1 MSISFK
7 ERNARTG
14 EHLKQ
19 TGVLG
24 PQRVGFT
31 GLQSHVFQW
40 SKNHRFGW
48 FKGLRMSRVHK
59 AVEPQNWGV
68 DAESIP
74 GISSINLVIK
84 HSYGPY
90 KSVCPS

>member
-1 MSISFK
+1 MPGQANF
-7 ERNARTG
+7 
-14 EHLKQ
+14 HLKK

-24 PQRVGFT
+24 PKVGFT

-40 SKNHRFGW
+40 SQNHSFG

-74 GISSINLVIK
+74 AISSIIL
-84 HSYGPY
+84 Y
-90 KSVCPS
+90 

>member
-1 MSISFK
+1 MPGQANF
-7 ERNARTG
+7 
-14 EHLKQ
+14 HLKK

-24 PQRVGFT
+24 PQKVGFT
-31 GLQSHVFQW
+31 GLQSVFQW
-40 SKNHRFGW
+40 SQNHSFG

-74 GISSINLVIK
+74 AISSIIL
-84 HSYGPY
+84 Y
-90 KSVCPS
+90 

>member
-1 MSISFK
+1 MPGQANF
-7 ERNARTG
+7 
-14 EHLKQ
+14 HLKK

-24 PQRVGFT
+24 PKVGFT

-40 SKNHRFGW
+40 SQNHRFGW

-74 GISSINLVIK
+74 AISSIKIIL
-84 HSYGPY
+84 Y
-90 KSVCPS
+90 